1 MFDVSSWPN
10 VCALGWMSSG
20 KHSSLFVA
28 SVVGDEEE
36 TFRHLV
42 VVEGLAGAADGMVDA
57 VVSLPSPF
65 QTFFPSSPT
74 TRQNKLERL
83 SLAI

>member
-1 MFDVSSWPN
+1 MFDASSWPN
-10 VCALGWMSSG
+10 VCAIGWMSIG

-28 SVVGDEEE
+28 SVGVGEEEE

-65 QTFFPSSPT
+65 QTFVPSSPT
-74 TRQNKLERL
+74 TR
-83 SLAI
+83 